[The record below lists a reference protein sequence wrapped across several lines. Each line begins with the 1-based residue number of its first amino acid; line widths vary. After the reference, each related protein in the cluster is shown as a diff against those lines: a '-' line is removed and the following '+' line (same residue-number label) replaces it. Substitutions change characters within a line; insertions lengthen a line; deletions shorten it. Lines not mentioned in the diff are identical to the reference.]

1 MSESA
6 PTIIAAIL
14 VAAVGGYLG
23 YRVCK
28 EKQRLQQLVT
38 VLGPTDLRLVHSIE
52 ELITQGELQPAQG

>member
-6 PTIIAAIL
+6 PTIIAAIV

-28 EKQRLQQLVT
+28 EKQRLQQLVM
-38 VLGPTDLRLVHSIE
+38 VLGPTDMGLIQSIE
-52 ELITQGELQPAQG
+52 ELTKQGELQPAQS